1 MVVSTIDPTFSWNT
15 TGASAYAQ
23 RYGTSQDEL
32 WGVTYSAKS
41 TGMLLLSP
49 ADSCVR
55 YDLAHVEG
63 NDAAANFSMQW
74 SDQRVPIAIGVARV
88 PRSNTTTAMREIV
101 RFSLTLES
109 DPAACTSSS
118 MLSFTTQNKTR
129 DALIQQMG
137 RTFNMWYGNFIG
149 NSPQG
154 TLCMFETGIL
164 AMINTVFVPNH
175 DGEGHQ
181 SELLAS
187 MRHQLEFFLK
197 TAVNTT
203 SGLIKNQW
211 TSLGFALYPAMQQQQ
226 TQFLL
231 ALYHYCVTSGDKTLL
246 TKYWN
251 STLMPIFT
259 YLLKTMGLENNG
271 YATAPDPRV
280 SGVPG
285 IVQSD
290 NWMDTIDFGGAD
302 GVINAEANQ
311 VLMAYADAAAWIGED
326 TFSQRL
332 TALHNITTR
341 KYNELFWNESM
352 GMYNDWVDTLGG
364 RHHYA
369 YVWEQAIAADP
380 SSGILANNKTRLRI
394 LLNTLDE
401 HYKHVLNKTNVT
413 DAELWCTPINFI
425 NVSQGDSVVPWQHPY
440 GTYENGAC
448 FFLMIGMEMSLRFHG
463 GQPERALDRLERMLD
478 RFSVDRL
485 WGQNYNWNPAS
496 GGVQF
501 NGADVLT
508 DTNMA
513 LYALLRS
520 GLRVRP
526 TLTKGILIDG
536 DAGRVMEGFSH
547 TFLYQGKTM
556 KATVVKGRS
565 VVTPV

>member
-1 MVVSTIDPTFSWNT
+1 MRLVTVVVLWAFIVLAVQGSPNELSNSFWKIKVSTSTNTQNQNITYIEELRFWQSSFGVFSRNIIHNLSTVSTQYYSQLSTTSVTVAPDGKWYHASGGTISYVDGENGTSLIVTDIRLGNVATETWTLSLINNQIMWEVERNYLQPNTNLLASRYQTFSTCDTSMTIGSAPASAQAQLVSTIDPTFSWNT

-32 WGVTYSAKS
+32 WGVTYSAKP

-63 NDAAANFSMQW
+63 NGAAANFSMQW

-88 PRSNTTTAMREIV
+88 PRSNTTTAMRETV

-175 DGEGHQ
+175 GEGRQ

-290 NWMDTIDFGGAD
+290 NWMDTIDF
-302 GVINAEANQ
+302 
-311 VLMAYADAAAWIGED
+311 
-326 TFSQRL
+326 
-332 TALHNITTR
+332 
-341 KYNELFWNESM
+341 
-352 GMYNDWVDTLGG
+352 
-364 RHHYA
+364 
-369 YVWEQAIAADP
+369 
-380 SSGILANNKTRLRI
+380 
-394 LLNTLDE
+394 
-401 HYKHVLNKTNVT
+401 
-413 DAELWCTPINFI
+413 
-425 NVSQGDSVVPWQHPY
+425 
-440 GTYENGAC
+440 
-448 FFLMIGMEMSLRFHG
+448 
-463 GQPERALDRLERMLD
+463 
-478 RFSVDRL
+478 
-485 WGQNYNWNPAS
+485 
-496 GGVQF
+496 
-501 NGADVLT
+501 
-508 DTNMA
+508 
-513 LYALLRS
+513 
-520 GLRVRP
+520 
-526 TLTKGILIDG
+526 
-536 DAGRVMEGFSH
+536 
-547 TFLYQGKTM
+547 
-556 KATVVKGRS
+556 
-565 VVTPV
+565 